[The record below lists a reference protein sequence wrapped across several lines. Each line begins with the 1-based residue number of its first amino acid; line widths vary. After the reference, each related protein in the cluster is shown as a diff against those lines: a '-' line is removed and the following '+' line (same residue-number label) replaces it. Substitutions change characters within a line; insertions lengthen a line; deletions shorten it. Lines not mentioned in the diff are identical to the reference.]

1 MTTIRSRLVL
11 LVATAAIAPLI
22 AYGFVSMRLL
32 RSGTERSVTSEAQL
46 VAERAGEQIDGYVR
60 HNLDL
65 LKALASDLQ
74 HTSLDRWQQERL
86 LRNYVIQFPE
96 FAELTLFDRTGVAT
110 VSSRMIAPTLTLSET
125 PPEAGTGPLLAD
137 IEIDGDLLPKTVVTL
152 RIEQA
157 GGPPSFLVGS
167 LRLEELWRLVDRI
180 HIGREGFT
188 LLVDRNGR
196 LLAHGNPDEK
206 PRVARGE
213 YLTSHPLI
221 RSIGDGL
228 ATPRWARYQR
238 ADGRSV
244 LGVMQPID
252 SLGWRVILEQPT
264 TEAFALAVRLERF
277 LVLTIGL
284 ALLATLGIASLWGR
298 SFLRPI
304 GALTRGTRALA
315 AGRFEERVTIDGRDE
330 FAQLGDAFN
339 LMADHLVTLQ
349 AEAVKQERQAT
360 FGRIAAGLVHDIAHP
375 VQNIGNNCKLMLK
388 MYDDPDIREQF
399 RKTVDREFLTLK
411 RLLEDLRNLGRPIP
425 LERFP
430 VDVNRSLT
438 EAAEKVALLAEKAGI
453 ELLAELGDDRLYIEG
468 DLFALG
474 RVYRNLLL
482 NAVQATPPGGR
493 ITIRSRDDGGQTM
506 IDVEDTGCGIA
517 PDRLAQIFDDYTT
530 TKRKGLGLG
539 LAISRRIVEQLGGT
553 IAVESAVGRGTRFTL
568 AFPSLAADRIPPL
581 SPEGAAARAR
591 AEATGE
597 PAESSRIASEPPS
610 EDRRREERRG
620 GDRRVEDRRDSDR
633 RATV

>member
-1 MTTIRSRLVL
+1 MSTIRSRLVL

-32 RSGTERSVTSEAQL
+32 RSGTEQSVTSESQI
-46 VAERAGEQIDGYVR
+46 VAERAAEQIDGYVR

-65 LKALASDLQ
+65 LKALAADLQ
-74 HTSLDRWQQERL
+74 HTSLETWQKERI
-86 LRNYVIQFPE
+86 LRNYVIAFPE
-96 FAELTLFDRTGVAT
+96 FAELTLFDASGAAR
-110 VSSRMIAPTLTLSET
+110 VSSRMTAPTLTLTDT
-125 PPEAGTGPLLAD
+125 PPDAGSAPALAD
-137 IEIDGDLLPKTVVTL
+137 IEVDGDLLPKTVVTV
-152 RIEQA
+152 RVEQP
-157 GGPPSFLVGS
+157 GGPTGYLVGA

-180 HIGREGFT
+180 HIGREGFA

-213 YLTSHPLI
+213 YLSAHPLI
-221 RSIGDGL
+221 RANGNEPP
-228 ATPRWARYQR
+228 APRWARYR
-238 ADGRSV
+238 LADGRSV
-244 LGVMQPID
+244 LGVMQPIAG
-252 SLGWRVILEQPT
+252 LGWRVVVEQPT
-264 TEAFALAVRLERF
+264 SEAFALAVRLERF

-298 SFLRPI
+298 TFLRPI
-304 GALTRGTRALA
+304 SALMRGTRALA
-315 AGRFEERVTIDGRDE
+315 AGRFDERVEIEGRDE
-330 FAQLGDAFN
+330 FTQLGDAFN

-399 RKTVDREFLTLK
+399 RRTVDREFLTLK

-438 EAAEKVALLAEKAGI
+438 EAAEKVSLLADKAGV
-453 ELLAELGDDRLYIEG
+453 ELITALGDDRLYIEG

-482 NAVQATPPGGR
+482 NAVQATAPGGR
-493 ITIRSRDDGGQTM
+493 IVIGSRTDGERTC

-517 PDRLAQIFDDYTT
+517 PDRLGQIFDDYTT

-539 LAISRRIVEQLGGT
+539 LAISRRIVEQLGGA
-553 IAVESAVGRGTRFTL
+553 IAVSSEVGRGTRFTL
-568 AFPSLAADRIPPL
+568 TFQSL
-581 SPEGAAARAR
+581 
-591 AEATGE
+591 
-597 PAESSRIASEPPS
+597 PAERVPQPSSESAAPRAIPDLAPEVLDERSG
-610 EDRRREERRG
+610 EDRRGG
-620 GDRRVEDRRDSDR
+620 GDRRAGEDRRTTDR

>member
-32 RSGTERSVTSEAQL
+32 RSGTEQSVTSEAQV
-46 VAERAGEQIDGYVR
+46 VAERAAEQIDGYIR
-60 HNLDL
+60 HNIDL
-65 LKALASDLQ
+65 LKALAADLQ
-74 HTSLDRWQQERL
+74 HTSLEPWQQERI
-86 LRNYVIQFPE
+86 LRNYVIAFPE
-96 FAELTLFDRTGVAT
+96 FAELTLFDATGAAR
-110 VSSRMIAPTLTLSET
+110 VSSRVTAPTLTLTDT
-125 PPEAGTGPLLAD
+125 PPEPGAEPALAD
-137 IEIDGDLLPKTVVTL
+137 IEVDGDLLPKTVVTT
-152 RIEQA
+152 RVEQPGGTA
-157 GGPPSFLVGS
+157 GYLAGA

-180 HIGREGFT
+180 RIGREGFA

-196 LLAHGNPDEK
+196 LLAHGYPDEK

-213 YLTSHPLI
+213 YLTTHPLI
-221 RSIGDGL
+221 GPTTTEPP
-228 ATPRWARYQR
+228 APQAARYR
-238 ADGRSV
+238 LRDGRTV
-244 LGVMQPID
+244 LGVMQPIAG
-252 SLGWRVILEQPT
+252 LGWRVVVEQPT
-264 TEAFALAVRLERF
+264 SEAFALAVRLERF

-284 ALLATLGIASLWGR
+284 ALLATLMIASLWGR
-298 SFLRPI
+298 MFLRPI
-304 GALTRGTRALA
+304 TALTRGTRALA
-315 AGRFEERVTIDGRDE
+315 AGRFGDRVTIEGRDE

-430 VDVNRSLT
+430 VDVNKSLT
-438 EAAEKVALLAEKAGI
+438 EAAEKVALLAEKAGV
-453 ELLAELGDDRLYIEG
+453 ELATELGDDRLFIEG

-482 NAVQATPPGGR
+482 NAVQATPPTGQ
-493 ITIRSRDDGGQTM
+493 ITIVSRRDGDRAL
-506 IDVEDTGCGIA
+506 IEVVDTGCGIA
-517 PDRLAQIFDDYTT
+517 PDRLGQIFDDYTT

-553 IAVESAVGRGTRFTL
+553 IAVESGVGRGTRFTL
-568 AFPSLAADRIPPL
+568 AFPALAEDRIPQLSPENAARMSADAAADRVEIDDRRQ
-581 SPEGAAARAR
+581 GDRRAA
-591 AEATGE
+591 
-597 PAESSRIASEPPS
+597 
-610 EDRRREERRG
+610 EDRRAT
-620 GDRRVEDRRDSDR
+620 DDR